1 MNITTV
7 EKLAI
12 IWKSL
17 TPKSY
22 NIITRIIVSAG
33 LGLMAIP
40 SLIQVVCLYFFGKD
54 FYLTIFG
61 QSNILVGLIVVL
73 IGLIY
78 NIISQLIDAPK
89 KPENSIKNSQIS
101 NSKIIQVQGDFY
113 EGASSQDLQEIKE
126 ILKDNSPL
134 KDEWFKQIQLYK
146 NLLNEYKPKTA
157 LKLVE
162 ALETR
167 LNDSNLSSNSI
178 LRSEIAYLKGLCL
191 EMIKNRVTDAYK
203 CFIIAYELN
212 SIKDVVKERACIS
225 YYMTEEYDKAQVLV
239 NDILS
244 TNSLNEFANAINVL
258 LKPDSIAEGMN
269 SVSKIVSGN
278 RDFNRI
284 IHLNVRN
291 KEQFNNLVTSHPQLI
306 QDGVVLTLLESTHQN
321 YKNNLYIAEVAITRF
336 LREFKI
342 LFNTI
347 DYDNNRLLISTHNL
361 LDSFMKLLQN
371 SEITEYYVQIDFFRV
386 FTGYLISKDDAAV
399 FELQRLYNQNNN
411 NDELLSLILSNV
423 LQQSDKIDEAIQ
435 ILNGMSQE
443 TPNSISLLL
452 YCHYRAD
459 DIESY
464 ATTANRRIKLLE
476 KIDSLATEE
485 ILRMVGVL
493 AVHDKAK
500 DIDLDKLSNISVEV
514 PQYFEF
520 IKIYRDLYVSGPKEE
535 YTEWLLA
542 NKDVILKSE
551 ISISHYLQDAFFL
564 NKNFDEC
571 ITIVELKEDQFL
583 SAFEISNYIWALHY
597 AKANNHKLLKWLK
610 HWRNNL
616 PYNSAFTKLEIQ
628 KRTLISDWGECL
640 DICKYAISHDQ
651 DELFMLYLAISCFHL
666 NSTDEIENYVKTL
679 AKFNYQNAVT
689 ALQVANILLQ
699 FKFHKEGMELCYYWA
714 KEKDNKQAR
723 TMFFMSFLKL
733 PWDDFF
739 VTFDEVEEG
748 CYVFY
753 KINGKDEGFVKIIEP
768 NDEFSKQ
775 LLGHKTNDV
784 IEIKRPLGNIVD
796 SYKIGIICNKYLALK
811 MEIIEETKNPQS
823 GLGMQSFNIEEDGSP
838 LDIIHQ
844 IAGLPNENPYNVYEE
859 YYSQKILFSQ
869 LAFST
874 SELRENL
881 IHVYYKLV
889 YEKNGLLKM
898 DPKAFPLLDFFQEYD
913 FILDFTSL
921 LHFYILEKEGK
932 YTFKNKF
939 KIPSFIMVLINSY
952 RNEPLGMVH
961 HEDYVLD
968 KEYYDHLIAWIN
980 EKCEIINPASLLD
993 IMDDATT
1000 GNTIENEL
1008 GRYLINQAA
1017 MVQEFPNSVLITD
1030 DLFFY
1035 TMYPLSQKKLISTDV
1050 FLVYEMVKDIAI
1062 EFNVIDP
1069 SDNE

>member
-1 MNITTV
+1 MSITTV
-7 EKLAI
+7 ERLAT

-17 TPKSY
+17 KSKPHDKFA
-22 NIITRIIVSAG
+22 RIVILGG
-33 LGLMAIP
+33 LGIMTTP
-40 SLIQVVCLYFFGKD
+40 LINILW
-54 FYLTIFG
+54 FYIIGERIYLKIFG
-61 QSNILVGLIVVL
+61 QNDLYIGLTTVVVGLIYHL
-73 IGLIY
+73 
-78 NIISQLIDAPK
+78 ISQKINAPG
-89 KPENSIKNSQIS
+89 KPKNSIKNSQIID
-101 NSKIIQVQGDFY
+101 SKVIQVQGDYF
-113 EGASSQDLQEIKE
+113 EGATSQELQEIKD
-126 ILKDNSPL
+126 LFKDNSPL
-134 KDEWFKQIQLYK
+134 KDEWFKQIQIYK

-167 LNDSNLSSNSI
+167 LNDSDISSNPI
-178 LRSEIAYLKGLCL
+178 LKSEIAYLKGLCL
-191 EMIKNRVTDAYK
+191 EMIKDRITDAYK
-203 CFIIAYELN
+203 SFIIAYELN
-212 SIKDVVKERACIS
+212 SAKDAVKERACIA

-239 NDILS
+239 NEILS
-244 TNSLNEFANAINVL
+244 TNSLNEFANAINIL

-269 SVSKIVSGN
+269 SVSSIVSGN
-278 RDFNRI
+278 QDFNRI
-284 IHLNVRN
+284 IYLNVRN
-291 KEQFNNLVTSHPQLI
+291 KGQLNNLVTSQPQLI
-306 QDGVVLTLLESTHQN
+306 QDGIELTLFESIHQN
-321 YKNNLYIAEVAITRF
+321 YKNNVYIAEVAITRF

-347 DYDNNRLLISTHNL
+347 DYDNNQLLISTHDL

-371 SEITEYYVQIDFFRV
+371 SEITEYFVQIDFYRV
-386 FTGYLISKDDAAV
+386 FTGYLISKEEAAV
-399 FELQRLYNQNNN
+399 FELQRLYNQQNN

-435 ILNGMSQE
+435 ILNGLSQE

-452 YCHYRAD
+452 YCHYRAN

-485 ILRMVGVL
+485 ILRMIGVL
-493 AVHDKAK
+493 AVHDREK
-500 DIDLDKLSNISVEV
+500 DIDLDKLSSIPVEV
-514 PQYFEF
+514 PQYLQF
-520 IKIYRDLYVSGPKEE
+520 IKIYQDLYASGPKEE
-535 YTEWLLA
+535 YTEWLSA
-542 NKDVILKSE
+542 NKDVLLKSE

-571 ITIVELKEDQFL
+571 IGIIEIKEDQHL
-583 SAFEISNYIWALHY
+583 SAFEISNYIWALNY

-640 DICKYAISHDQ
+640 YICKYAISHDQ

-666 NSTDEIENYVKTL
+666 SSTDEFANYAETL
-679 AKFNYQNAVT
+679 ANFNYQNPVT

-723 TMFFMSFLKL
+723 TMFFMSFLRL

-739 VTFDEVEEG
+739 VTFDEVIEDS
-748 CYVFY
+748 YVFY
-753 KINGKDEGFVKIIEP
+753 QINGKDEDFVKRIES

-784 IEIKRPLGNIVD
+784 IEIKKPLGNTTD
-796 SYKIGIICNKYLALK
+796 SYKIGLICNKYLALK

-823 GLGMQSFNIEEDGSP
+823 GLGMQSFNIDEDGSP

-844 IAGLPNENPYNVYEE
+844 IAGLPNENQNDVYEE
-859 YYSQKILFSQ
+859 YYSEKILFSQ

-874 SELRENL
+874 SELRDNL
-881 IHVYYKLV
+881 IHTYYKLV
-889 YEKNGLLKM
+889 YEKKGLLKM

-913 FILDFTSL
+913 FIVDFTSL

-932 YTFKNKF
+932 YTFRSKF

-968 KEYYDHLIAWIN
+968 KEYYDDLIAWIN
-980 EKCEIINPASLLD
+980 EKCDIINPASLLD

-1000 GNTIENEL
+1000 GNTVENEL

-1035 TMYPLSQKKLISTDV
+1035 TMYPLSQRKLISTDV
-1050 FLVYEMVKDIAI
+1050 FLVYQMVKDAAI

-1069 SDNE
+1069 SNNE